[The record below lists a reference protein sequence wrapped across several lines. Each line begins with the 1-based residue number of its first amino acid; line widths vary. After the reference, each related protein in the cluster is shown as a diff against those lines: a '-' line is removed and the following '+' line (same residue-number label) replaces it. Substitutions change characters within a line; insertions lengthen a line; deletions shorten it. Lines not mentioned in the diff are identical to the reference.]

1 MVKFDSQ
8 NVLKTVMGKED
19 IRWHQRL
26 NNYKK
31 GLSQL
36 NKAVEISQQREL
48 NELERQGLI
57 QSFEFTHELAWNV
70 MKDYFYYQGNIEIR
84 GSRDATRE
92 AFKYNLI
99 SSGEVWMDMIT
110 SRNKTTHTY
119 DEETANEIVQRIL
132 NDYIFLLN
140 DFEKKMTEIK
150 KE

>member
-1 MVKFDSQ
+1 
-8 NVLKTVMGKED
+8 MGKED

>member
-1 MVKFDSQ
+1 
-8 NVLKTVMGKED
+8 MGNED

-26 NNYKK
+26 SNYKK
-31 GLSQL
+31 GLTQL
-36 NKAVEISQQREL
+36 NKAIEISQQREL
-48 NELERQGLI
+48 TELERQGLI

-70 MKDYFYYQGNIEIR
+70 MKDYFYYQGNSEIR

-99 SSGEVWMDMIT
+99 DNGEVWMDMII

-119 DEETANEIVQRIL
+119 DEETANEIVRRIL

-140 DFEKKMTEIK
+140 DFGKKMTEIK